1 MNPRLISEFRSI
13 VGDAGLVSGPEQL
26 RTYECDGLTLFRVV
40 PDLVLLPATAEEV
53 QAIARVCSPGTNP
66 DGGARVGHRTER
78 RSTASQGRRGDQ
90 RHPDESH
97 PGG

>member
-1 MNPRLISEFRSI
+1 MNARLVSEFRSI

-40 PDLVLLPATAEEV
+40 PDLVLLPATAQEM
-53 QAIARVCSPGTNP
+53 QAIVKVCHRERYP
-66 DGGARVGHRTER
+66 DCRAGLGHRTKR
-78 RSTASQGRRGDQ
+78 GGTAGKGWRGDRRLQ
-90 RHPDESH
+90 DESH